1 MRLDQFWRLLDMRVN
16 RFQGHLNY
24 HQKMH
29 FCQRL
34 KQKISLKLMTF
45 MRWCSY
51 SFVSSLCR
59 KSNARFCKQEIVC
72 VTVVKITT
80 IVMDN
85 HSWCYP
91 ACSQCHKKTDIETM
105 SFTCPCG
112 KDNDQPVLRSLIHCL
127 IGMTFINYFF
137 LYWYIHWQV

>member
-1 MRLDQFWRLLDMRVN
+1 MDKGVH

-34 KQKISLKLMTF
+34 KWKISLRLMPLL
-45 MRWCSY
+45 RWCSY
-51 SFVSSLCR
+51 SFVASLCR
-59 KSNARFCKQEIVC
+59 KSNVSFFKQEIVC
-72 VTVVKITT
+72 VTVAKITT

-85 HSWCYP
+85 YSWCYP
-91 ACSQCHKKTDIETM
+91 ACDQCYKKVDIEIVP
-105 SFTCPCG
+105 FTCLCG
-112 KDNDQPVLRSLIHCL
+112 KENDQPVLRWLIHCL

-137 LYWYIHWQV
+137 LYWYLYWQV